1 MRVEDL
7 LQLSPLRLITAR
19 PDTPVA
25 EAARRMAKYGVGIV
39 VVMDDD
45 DAVAGVLSERDLVVA
60 LGAADGAV
68 AGDAVGGLM
77 TETVVTIAPEASLV
91 DAVLTMNAHGIRH
104 LIAAKDGRPV
114 GVVSI
119 RDVLRVFARQLLDE
133 GGAADGALTLSLAK
147 ALAA

>member
-1 MRVEDL
+1 MRIQDL

-39 VVMDDD
+39 VVMDED
-45 DAVAGVLSERDLVVA
+45 DAIAGVLSERDLVTA
-60 LGAADGAV
+60 LGAADGAI
-68 AGDAVGGLM
+68 AGTPVGDLM
-77 TETVVTIAPEASLV
+77 TGQVVTIAPEASLA
-91 DAVLTMNAHGIRH
+91 DAVLAMNAHGIRH
-104 LIAAKDGRPV
+104 LIAAKDGQPV

-119 RDVLRVFARQLLDE
+119 RDVLRVFARQLVDE
-133 GGAADGALTLSLAK
+133 GGEPDGELTLSLAK